1 MNQMQR
7 ESRPAAD
14 DQPIPNEIA
23 EQLSRSSSEAV
34 DRDHAPP
41 LTSTPPTSTPL
52 TQAEVRGILIS
63 LLLAMFL
70 AALDQ
75 TIVATA
81 LPTIGRQFGDVSNLS
96 WVITAYLLAST
107 AVAPVFGS
115 LSDIYGRRATIIA
128 AMSMF
133 MVGSVMC
140 ALAPNML
147 VLIIARAL
155 QGLGGGGILPIVQ
168 TIISDVVSPRERGQ
182 YQAYF
187 SAVWVTAGIG
197 GPILGGVFAEHL
209 HWSMIFWIN
218 IPLGI
223 GAMLLM
229 LPNLKKIPVFHRR
242 RKVDWLGGILLMLS
256 AVSFMLAL
264 TWGGSRFAWL
274 SPTILALLGAAV
286 AIAVAFVWHAMHTE
300 QPFLPLSLIGGR
312 VVPYAMA
319 AGGCCLGAM
328 LGLTVHLPL
337 YYEVVYGLTAAEA
350 GLALIPIAAVSV
362 LGALI
367 AGRTMAK
374 AVHYKRIAIGGT
386 SAAALIA
393 LAIALLTPLPLWQLL
408 TMLALFSIGLGMIF
422 PVTLVSI
429 QNAVPRPQ
437 VGTVTGAMNFFRALV
452 SSFTVAAFT
461 TVLLM
466 ALGPNLTIAGEHAQA
481 TQAIA
486 RAEMITAFRYVFES
500 AAALLALAAF
510 FLVLMEERPLA
521 GPAKASAGLAT
532 PD

>member
-1 MNQMQR
+1 
-7 ESRPAAD
+7 
-14 DQPIPNEIA
+14 
-23 EQLSRSSSEAV
+23 
-34 DRDHAPP
+34 
-41 LTSTPPTSTPL
+41 
-52 TQAEVRGILIS
+52 
-63 LLLAMFL
+63 
-70 AALDQ
+70 
-75 TIVATA
+75 
-81 LPTIGRQFGDVSNLS
+81 
-96 WVITAYLLAST
+96 
-107 AVAPVFGS
+107 
-115 LSDIYGRRATIIA
+115 
-128 AMSMF
+128 
-133 MVGSVMC
+133 
-140 ALAPNML
+140 
-147 VLIIARAL
+147 
-155 QGLGGGGILPIVQ
+155 
-168 TIISDVVSPRERGQ
+168 
-182 YQAYF
+182 
-187 SAVWVTAGIG
+187 
-197 GPILGGVFAEHL
+197 
-209 HWSMIFWIN
+209 
-218 IPLGI
+218 
-223 GAMLLM
+223 
-229 LPNLKKIPVFHRR
+229 
-242 RKVDWLGGILLMLS
+242 VDWLGGILLMLS

-286 AIAVAFVWHAMHTE
+286 AIAVAFVWHAMHTD

-337 YYEVVYGLTAAEA
+337 YYEVVYGLTAAQA

-367 AGRTMAK
+367 AGRTMAR

-386 SAAALIA
+386 AAAAMIS

-422 PVTLVSI
+422 PVSLVSI

-466 ALGPNLTIAGEHAQA
+466 SLGPNLTIAGEHAQA

-486 RAEMITAFRYVFES
+486 REEMITAFRYVFES
-500 AAALLALAAF
+500 AAALLALAAL

-521 GPAKASAGLAT
+521 GPTKAAAGLAA